1 MIKRYNRLVEDSIN
15 LYYHGKS
22 ILEKIMEEETD
33 SSNFMQ
39 ERLKELDIENF
50 YLANGYK
57 IV

>member
-33 SSNFMQ
+33 TSNFMQ
-39 ERLKELDIENF
+39 EKLKDLDI
-50 YLANGYK
+50 
-57 IV
+57 